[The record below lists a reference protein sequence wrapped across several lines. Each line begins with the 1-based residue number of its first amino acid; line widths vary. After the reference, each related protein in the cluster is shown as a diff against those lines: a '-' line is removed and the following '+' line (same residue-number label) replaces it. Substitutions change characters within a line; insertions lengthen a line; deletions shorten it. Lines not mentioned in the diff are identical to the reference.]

1 MTSPSAQQ
9 PPPEQEQ
16 EYPAALPR
24 WTPRPRDEM
33 CGCEGRGLLAGERAG
48 HRRRLGIGRAVAVAF
63 AQEGA
68 DVAIAYL
75 SEREPHAG

>member
-24 WTPRPRDEM
+24 WNPRQRDEM
-33 CGCEGRGLLAGERAG
+33 CGCEGRGLLAGSARWSPAATRA
-48 HRRRLGIGRAVAVAF
+48 
-63 AQEGA
+63 
-68 DVAIAYL
+68 
-75 SEREPHAG
+75 SAGPWR